1 MKLAALCDEDTAV
14 GLQLAGIK
22 ETYVPKDDSAKIWKE
37 LSERDDIGIIFIT
50 EQIVEDLQR
59 ELKDFRLQNNIPII
73 LLKKTISNADISL
86 LSILVSAP
94 FSAATNAL
102 SNINNAPLSILFII
116 SYL

>member
-14 GLQLAGIK
+14 GLRLAGIK

-59 ELKDFRLQNNIPII
+59 ELKDSRLQNNIPII
-73 LLKKTISNADISL
+73 LEIPDKSGRRKDHVDFISHLIKKAVGIEISKEK
-86 LSILVSAP
+86 
-94 FSAATNAL
+94 
-102 SNINNAPLSILFII
+102 
-116 SYL
+116 

>member
-14 GLQLAGIK
+14 GLRLAGIK
-22 ETYVPKDDSAKIWKE
+22 ETYVPKEDSAKIWKE

-73 LLKKTISNADISL
+73 LEIPDKKGRLQDHADFVSHLIKKAVGVE
-86 LSILVSAP
+86 LSKEK
-94 FSAATNAL
+94 
-102 SNINNAPLSILFII
+102 
-116 SYL
+116 

>member
-14 GLQLAGIK
+14 GLRLAGIK
-22 ETYVPKDDSAKIWKE
+22 ETYVLKEDSAKIWKE

-73 LLKKTISNADISL
+73 LEIPDKKGRLQDHADFVSHLIKKAVGVEISKEK
-86 LSILVSAP
+86 
-94 FSAATNAL
+94 
-102 SNINNAPLSILFII
+102 
-116 SYL
+116 

>member
-14 GLQLAGIK
+14 GLRLAGIK
-22 ETYVPKDDSAKIWKE
+22 ETYVPKENSAKIWKE

-73 LLKKTISNADISL
+73 LEIPDKKGRLQDHADFVSHLIKKAVGVEISKEK
-86 LSILVSAP
+86 
-94 FSAATNAL
+94 
-102 SNINNAPLSILFII
+102 
-116 SYL
+116 